1 VFVIVRQNAF
11 LPPLWKVNAHS
22 IMYVLRGSCRC
33 QVVDNR
39 GQTVFNSEV
48 RQGQILVIPQNFAQ
62 LKQSTSDDFE
72 WITIETNDNSF
83 SSPIVGKS
91 SALKGM
97 PEEVLMN
104 SYRISREEARMVKR
118 NRGEEFG
125 VFSPRSQQ
133 GRASA

>member
-1 VFVIVRQNAF
+1 M
-11 LPPLWKVNAHS
+11 PLWRTLERERAQHHERAQGQ
-22 IMYVLRGSCRC
+22 LPL
-33 QVVDNR
+33 VVDNQ
-39 GQTVFNSEV
+39 GQTVFNGEV
-48 RQGQILVIPQNFAQ
+48 RRGQLLVIPQNFAQ
-62 LKQSTSDDFE
+62 LKQATSDDFE
-72 WITIETNDNSF
+72 WISFETSDNEVA
-83 SSPIVGKS
+83 SPIVGKA